1 MIYRPDEN
9 YLVPRPFR
17 GGTADLPLSSSGI
30 RDPSESFRVPSD
42 TRGLGH
48 SRDWSTNSGARQ
60 CSAGQ
65 DSVKTAANSR
75 QESVYKLTQQGFSA
89 KNELATANVKSPIP
103 KFEHLQ
109 DPHSVG
115 SYELK
120 GEIALRVTALEALD
134 KMASEHPQEIKKLLE
149 EIADQQPEPTLQFLV
164 RISLDGIYSNRPGKL
179 KRTIDAMILEKEK
192 L

>member
-1 MIYRPDEN
+1 MKITWFLALLGAVLLISL
-9 YLVPRPFR
+9 LVLLELGIIQSPFVSLQTPE
-17 GGTADLPLSSSGI
+17 GSGTA
-30 RDPSESFRVPSD
+30 V
-42 TRGLGH
+42 T
-48 SRDWSTNSGARQ
+48 GAQ
-60 CSAGQ
+60 TLAPAALAGQ

-89 KNELATANVKSPIP
+89 KNELAKIIKTPIP
-103 KFEHLQ
+103 KFENLN

-115 SYELK
+115 NYELK
-120 GEIALRVTALEALD
+120 EEIALRVTALEALD

-149 EIADQQPEPTLQFLV
+149 EIADQQPEATLQFLV
-164 RISLDGIYSNRPGKL
+164 RISLDGINSNRPGKL